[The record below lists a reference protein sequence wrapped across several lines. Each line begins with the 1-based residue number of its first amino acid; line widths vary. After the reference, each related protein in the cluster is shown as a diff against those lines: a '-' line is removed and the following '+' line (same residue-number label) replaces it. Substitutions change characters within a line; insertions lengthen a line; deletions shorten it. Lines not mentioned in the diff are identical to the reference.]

1 VQKQGSDF
9 LISWKKGKVKRV
21 LSSVKD
27 IQELEV
33 ELDGTTARAWN
44 YSLLT
49 GEALSEDEVYLNTT
63 AVEKNLGSGGFHFV
77 IANLS
82 RIPEHHLGDGH
93 IMKLRYTPYQ
103 VKVLSAEEEAS
114 PYHRQIKDFTSLEG
128 IPVIVGTLHSMLA
141 PAVAGCLAARSSSR
155 IAYLMT
161 DGAALPLSLSKMV
174 RTLKEKGMLVGTV
187 SAGNAFGGDLESVNI
202 YSGLIAA
209 YQVLKAEIIIVT
221 MGPGIVGT
229 GTKWGTTAVEQGEII
244 NAVNVLGGQPI
255 AVPRIS
261 FADPRPRHQGV
272 SHHTITAL
280 GQVALRESIIALP
293 EIAVEQREI
302 ICKQLEK
309 SDILSHHQVVVK
321 DGRPALQYLA
331 EQGISV
337 KSMGRRPQDDPVFF
351 LAPGAAGAAAA
362 EQLADGCL
370 APCETE

>member
-161 DGAALPLSLSKMV
+161 DGAALPLSFSKMV

-293 EIAVEQREI
+293 ELAVEQREI

>member
-1 VQKQGSDF
+1 M
-9 LISWKKGKVKRV
+9 ISWKKGKVKRV
-21 LSSVKD
+21 LSSDKD
-27 IQELEV
+27 IQELDVEV
-33 ELDGTTARAWN
+33 DGITGRAWN
-44 YSLLT
+44 YPLLT
-49 GEALSEDEVYLNTT
+49 GEALSNDQVYLNTT
-63 AVEKNLGSGGFHFV
+63 AVEKNLGSGGYHFV

-114 PYHRQIKDFTSLEG
+114 PYHRQIKDFTSLKG

-141 PAVAGCLAARSSSR
+141 PAVAGCLAAGDKPR
-155 IAYLMT
+155 IAYVMT
-161 DGAALPLSLSKMV
+161 DGAALPLSLSRMV

-187 SAGNAFGGDLESVNI
+187 STGDAFGGDLESVNI

-229 GTKWGTTAVEQGEII
+229 GTRWGTTAVEQGEII
-244 NAVNVLGGQPI
+244 NAVSVLGGQPI
-255 AVPRIS
+255 AIPRIS
-261 FADPRPRHQGV
+261 FADPRVRHQGV

-280 GQVALRESIIALP
+280 GQVAQRESIIALP
-293 EIAVEQREI
+293 EVAVEQREV

-321 DGRPALQYLA
+321 DGRPVLQYLT
-331 EQGISV
+331 EQGITV
-337 KSMGRRPQDDPVFF
+337 KSMGRTPQDDPVFF
-351 LAPGAAGAAAA
+351 LAAGAAGLVAA
-362 EQLADGCL
+362 EQLKNKVKGEVDGEDRGSQ
-370 APCETE
+370 A

>member
-1 VQKQGSDF
+1 M
-9 LISWKKGKVKRV
+9 ISWKKGKVKRV

-293 EIAVEQREI
+293 ELAVEQREI

-351 LAPGAAGAAAA
+351 LAPGAAGLVAA